1 MPISTISGINVTM
14 HSELGEPTM
23 SQTLTD
29 ALPYCSDLPTY
40 LIYVCVHARSSL
52 GTTVSSPQTAQCQ
65 AQEGDVQGEEG
76 SKHRQLTALNALQG
90 WQLKIRIFRDGAGL
104 RQKNSPTQRCPVAT
118 VFKRY
123 HASRFM

>member
-1 MPISTISGINVTM
+1 MVRIIYAHTDSLAGHQHWVCISLCVSPDSASAVPTLQSTEVSGRK
-14 HSELGEPTM
+14 L
-23 SQTLTD
+23 
-29 ALPYCSDLPTY
+29 
-40 LIYVCVHARSSL
+40 
-52 GTTVSSPQTAQCQ
+52 
-65 AQEGDVQGEEG
+65 
-76 SKHRQLTALNALQG
+76 QLCPLNALQG